1 MTVAEF
7 LGLVVVAFAAY
18 RVTRVVVADTISDSF
33 RAWVWA
39 RSYERIDDYDSLA
52 DTDTRTA
59 RRSWWWEKFYQL
71 VSCPHCTGFH
81 VSWVLYLGWFHWHVS
96 FVRPFIAAV
105 AVAGIQSFVS
115 SRQDA

>member
-59 RRSWWWEKFYQL
+59 RRSWWWEKAYQL
-71 VSCPHCTGFH
+71 VSCPWCTGWW
-81 VSWVLYLGWFHWHVS
+81 VSLATYAAWFHWHVS
-96 FVRPFIAAV
+96 FARPVIAAV
-105 AVAGIQSFVS
+105 AVAGLQGFIA
-115 SRQDA
+115 SREG